1 MALFQKKEK
10 KIYFPDR
17 KPVKESEITISQQ
30 YTIDDCFG
38 NAEKIMA
45 IEIPRAVAER
55 MKAEGKKKSPA
66 VDVCPLDGLLC
77 YRENDESRVYELLTE
92 TRQQIAAEKKVRTG
106 PEPEPSMVE
115 RRTELDNLVGGANAR
130 AAGVPEQKSYLERMG
145 LAEQPPT
152 EEEKQLA
159 EKAAVEELGE
169 LPPPLEEKKP
179 KKRKSLGRTNQI
191 MTRLTDA
198 ELKTFQSRVK
208 KSGLAQGE
216 YLRSIALTGQVVI
229 NERSEIDV
237 AILDELAKIRAEL
250 GRQGGLLKMVIKPNE
265 GQRELAPEEWAA
277 LIGAVREME
286 KARDLVSRLE
296 VKVTNGNYQAPKQ

>member
-1 MALFQKKEK
+1 MGLFDKRKK
-10 KIYFPDR
+10 D
-17 KPVKESEITISQQ
+17 
-30 YTIDDCFG
+30 
-38 NAEKIMA
+38 AE
-45 IEIPRAVAER
+45 
-55 MKAEGKKKSPA
+55 
-66 VDVCPLDGLLC
+66 
-77 YRENDESRVYELLTE
+77 
-92 TRQQIAAEKKVRTG
+92 
-106 PEPEPSMVE
+106 PEPEPKPSVYVRINLQEQKRFESECDKAGFKYKME
-115 RRTELDNLVGGANAR
+115 RNPDGMLWYFFDEELEDKVLDIVDLIRQPMPEPQKKEELNNQIAGANVR
-130 AAGVPEQKSYLERMG
+130 AGIAVAQQNYLERMG

-159 EKAAVEELGE
+159 DKAAVEELGE

-216 YLRSIALTGQVVI
+216 YLRSVALTGQVVI
-229 NERSEIDV
+229 NERSEIDI

-265 GQRELAPEEWAA
+265 GQRELAPEEWAE
-277 LIGAVREME
+277 LIGTVREME
-286 KARDLVSRLE
+286 KARDLVSKLE
-296 VKVTNGNYQAPKQ
+296 VKVANGNHQTSVQQKR

>member
-1 MALFQKKEK
+1 MGFFDRQKK
-10 KIYFPDR
+10 
-17 KPVKESEITISQQ
+17 
-30 YTIDDCFG
+30 G
-38 NAEKIMA
+38 AE
-45 IEIPRAVAER
+45 
-55 MKAEGKKKSPA
+55 
-66 VDVCPLDGLLC
+66 
-77 YRENDESRVYELLTE
+77 
-92 TRQQIAAEKKVRTG
+92 
-106 PEPEPSMVE
+106 PEPEAITIPEPWECAKRITQAEAENKSNLPLGWYYYQMGFKWLALKPDPEQPGKFDACSPMASKPEQLEEWLGVPVVRHTAPE
-115 RRTELDNLVGGANAR
+115 RKPELENRVGGANVR
-130 AAGVPEQKSYLERMG
+130 AGIAAVEQKHYLEKMG
-145 LAEQPPT
+145 LTEQPPT

-179 KKRKSLGRTNQI
+179 KKRKSQGRTNQI

-216 YLRSIALTGQVVI
+216 YLRSVALTGQVVI

-286 KARDLVSRLE
+286 KARDLVSKLE